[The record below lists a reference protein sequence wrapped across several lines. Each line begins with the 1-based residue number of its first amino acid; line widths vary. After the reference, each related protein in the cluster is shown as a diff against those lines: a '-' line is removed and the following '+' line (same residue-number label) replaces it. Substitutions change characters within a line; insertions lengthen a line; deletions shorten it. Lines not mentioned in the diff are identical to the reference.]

1 MLSGQKS
8 DDATTAALEG
18 QTLAQ
23 TAHDNQHSA
32 GDEVCSVCNLDSS
45 GVTCEGHRVCD
56 VRWSSDVDESL
67 VYLVK
72 PYRLGES
79 NVESITLTSSDFF
92 SLADHNEVESIVIDS
107 FLFILFSR
115 TDNGLPSGVWM
126 MPTGVASSLTADVIA
141 DWKEERGTVRR
152 VLFPASYSI
161 DGKRSHWVLY
171 VVDVDVEN
179 TTMKVT
185 CYDSLDDSF
194 SSDTAESRTLGNS
207 IATTM
212 AEGLGVCFDGTITFP
227 RETPQQEHTDCGVF
241 VIVFVICAVFDIPL
255 QGVASLLSSPDN
267 VELWRKAIAG
277 TILKFGEQSDWLRG
291 SVADIAKRRRRCKVR
306 NLRRRR

>member
-1 MLSGQKS
+1 MG
-8 DDATTAALEG
+8 
-18 QTLAQ
+18 

-32 GDEVCSVCNLDSS
+32 GDEVCSVCNLDPS

-92 SLADHNEVESIVIDS
+92 SLADHNEVENIVIDS
-107 FLFILFSR
+107 FLFLLFSS
-115 TDNGLPSGVWM
+115 TVNGLPSGVWM

-141 DWKEERGTVRR
+141 GWKEERGTVRR
-152 VLFPASYSI
+152 VLFPASFSI

-194 SSDTAESRTLGNS
+194 SSDTAGSQTLGNS

-212 AEGLGVCFDGTITFP
+212 
-227 RETPQQEHTDCGVF
+227 
-241 VIVFVICAVFDIPL
+241 
-255 QGVASLLSSPDN
+255 
-267 VELWRKAIAG
+267 
-277 TILKFGEQSDWLRG
+277 
-291 SVADIAKRRRRCKVR
+291 
-306 NLRRRR
+306 